1 MQPDLLRVLE
11 HVPGK
16 ARVKMATLTVEDGS
30 LVLVSPYHPGLVA
43 QIKALPYTDR
53 RWDKPRG
60 AWVID
65 SAHAQNVKAWVE
77 AYLGE
82 RLSIPAAAMPTQ
94 AEETRLLEV
103 RYLGQTK
110 DRPDGSRSAFGLVAG
125 QWAAIFPE
133 NVLRV
138 WFEAGE
144 AFPDQQSSL
153 YGVLAV
159 KKTASADE
167 VKTAYRR
174 MAMQWH
180 PDRCREPNAAEQFL
194 RVQEAYQILSNEGA
208 RARYDAGL
216 QLQATL
222 AAADVPQV
230 VPGYRAPLRC
240 GWVLSRGVNKMG
252 RFIVQEILAWE
263 DITNWRGQVLV
274 VSWPAGATE
283 PVEQWA

>member
-1 MQPDLLRVLE
+1 MT
-11 HVPGK
+11 
-16 ARVKMATLTVEDGS
+16 TLTVEDGS

-110 DRPDGSRSAFGLVAG
+110 DRPDGSRSAFGLVSG

-133 NVLRV
+133 DVLRV

-144 AFPDQQSSL
+144 ASPDQQSSL

-159 KKTASADE
+159 RKNASGEEIKA
-167 VKTAYRR
+167 AYRR

-180 PDRCREPNAAEQFL
+180 PDRCKEPNAAEQFL
-194 RVQEAYQILSNEGA
+194 RVQEAYQILSNGGA

-216 QLQATL
+216 ALE
-222 AAADVPQV
+222 AACKQSNDTNVIFSAAF
-230 VPGYRAPLRC
+230 GYRAPLRC
-240 GWVLSRGVNKMG
+240 GWILSRGVNKMG